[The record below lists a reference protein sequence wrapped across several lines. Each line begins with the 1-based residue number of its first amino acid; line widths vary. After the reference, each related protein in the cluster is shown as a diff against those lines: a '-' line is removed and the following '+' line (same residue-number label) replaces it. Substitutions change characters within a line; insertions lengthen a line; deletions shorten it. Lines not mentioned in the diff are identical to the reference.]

1 MMKKIPEPIMLQS
14 ATELRTEGE
23 LPLSPFAHGR
33 GYTPR
38 DVSIYVRKSGR
49 NSTPLLN
56 TAGLISFDDPKNRIL
71 DDLEL
76 HLSVTLSRHLVLTG
90 FQACDL
96 LEARHRVEIG
106 YKRTFDCLDLLTGL
120 GKVRQTFL
128 EEPNGKKIKVY
139 RLSEEGAADLRSKG
153 YILEKVGYSLRLET
167 PELLRILS
175 VNQMLSRYGI
185 TENLKIAEAIYC
197 PGTTEFS
204 IRPQATLQLE
214 KTYLIESV
222 RSPADWE
229 FELAAKL
236 KRYERIFSGG
246 KSFNVRL
253 YKPTL
258 ILIGESVDHCRSIMD
273 IAKDMD
279 IDTVYSSD
287 DLIYTTPSTAFYSL
301 PKRITLMSALRSFF
315 QVR

>member
-1 MMKKIPEPIMLQS
+1 MMKKLPEPTVLRS
-14 ATELRTEGE
+14 ATELRQEGE
-23 LPLSPFAHGR
+23 LPLSPFAYSR

-38 DVSIYVRKSGR
+38 DVSIYVRKSNR
-49 NSTPLLN
+49 NSTSLLN
-56 TAGLISFDDPKNRIL
+56 TAGIISFDDTKNRIL

-76 HLSVTLSRHLVLTG
+76 HLSVTLGRHLALTG

-96 LEARHRVEIG
+96 LNAKHRVEIG
-106 YKRTFDCLDLLTGL
+106 YKRVFDCLDLLTGL

-128 EEPNGKKIKVY
+128 EEANGKKIKVY

-153 YILEKVGYSLRLET
+153 YSLEKVGYSLRLEV

-185 TENLKIAEAIYC
+185 TDDLKLAEAIYS

-222 RSPADWE
+222 RSSADWE
-229 FELAAKL
+229 VKLAAKL
-236 KRYERIFSGG
+236 KRYEHVFSKGRYL
-246 KSFNVRL
+246 NVRL
-253 YKPTL
+253 YDPTL
-258 ILIGESVDHCRSIMD
+258 MLIGESVDHCRSIMD
-273 IAKDMD
+273 IAKDMT
-279 IDTVYSSD
+279 IATVYSSD
-287 DLIYTTPSTAFYSL
+287 DLLYATPSAAFYSL
-301 PKRITLMSALRSFF
+301 PKRITLRSALREFF